1 MNFYCDL
8 CLNKKDETNSLNFNE
23 LLSCSILDNYQILS
37 INQTMKG
44 IVPEGKNQNN
54 NNILNKKLI
63 QELYTKNSLKFLNVQ
78 KKDLINWDKIKV
90 FNRLTIE
97 ISEQKEMFQLTK
109 PNNFV
114 KNFDI
119 LAIKPKNDK
128 ILESCLMA
136 ELNCDIITID
146 LYEKFSF
153 MPKKKLLQTAN
164 CDIITIDL
172 YEKFSFMPKK
182 KLLQTAAD
190 KGMFFEIEYGKFIID
205 NESRSNFISNFILL
219 NQVLKGKNLI
229 VSSGAENIFMQRNP
243 EDIIIILETIF
254 DIKKHMAYKMVTE
267 NPIKAVLRS
276 KQRKLFK
283 TTLDIVNSENNK

>member
-44 IVPEGKNQNN
+44 IVPEGKNQSN

-97 ISEQKEMFQLTK
+97 ISEQKELFQLTK

-128 ILESCLMA
+128 ILESCLMT

-153 MPKKKLLQTAN
+153 MPKKN
-164 CDIITIDL
+164 CCKQQQIKECFL
-172 YEKFSFMPKK
+172 
-182 KLLQTAAD
+182 
-190 KGMFFEIEYGKFIID
+190 
-205 NESRSNFISNFILL
+205 RL
-219 NQVLKGKNLI
+219 NM
-229 VSSGAENIFMQRNP
+229 VS
-243 EDIIIILETIF
+243 L
-254 DIKKHMAYKMVTE
+254 
-267 NPIKAVLRS
+267 
-276 KQRKLFK
+276 
-283 TTLDIVNSENNK
+283 